1 MLGLLTGCAQLQ
13 QLVGTVLADQ
23 PLTATEIIAGL
34 KQALSIG
41 ADSAVG
47 RISKT
52 DGYYR
57 DQLIRIL
64 LPPEADIITQN
75 LSRIPGGD
83 RLVEEVIRNINRSA
97 EEAAGEALPIFV
109 TAITGMTISDGLTIL
124 KGGETAA
131 TDYFRAATHDQL
143 YDLYQPK
150 IRNAIDKKLAGTVST
165 AESWNK
171 LTSEWNRI
179 ANSVVGKLAG
189 FTPVNADLGDYLTG
203 KALDG
208 LFLKIA
214 DEERKIRTDPVA
226 RVTALLK
233 RVFGASV

>member
-1 MLGLLTGCAQLQ
+1 MRTIRNKTAIGLLMLGLLTGCAQLQ

-34 KQALSIG
+34 QPHLSIG

-131 TDYFRAATHDQL
+131 PA
-143 YDLYQPK
+143 
-150 IRNAIDKKLAGTVST
+150 
-165 AESWNK
+165 
-171 LTSEWNRI
+171 
-179 ANSVVGKLAG
+179 
-189 FTPVNADLGDYLTG
+189 
-203 KALDG
+203 
-208 LFLKIA
+208 
-214 DEERKIRTDPVA
+214 
-226 RVTALLK
+226 
-233 RVFGASV
+233 